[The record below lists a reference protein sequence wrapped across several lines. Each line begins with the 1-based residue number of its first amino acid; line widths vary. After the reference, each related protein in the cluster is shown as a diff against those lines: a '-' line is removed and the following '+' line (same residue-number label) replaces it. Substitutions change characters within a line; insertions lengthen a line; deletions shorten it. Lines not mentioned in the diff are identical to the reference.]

1 MSFTFNNHQV
11 PVDTFGYFEFYLN
24 PSSKAPLCSH
34 YLSIVNTTGRRF
46 WRSSSA
52 QRRVSDRGLH
62 VRPCDRRRYKSVVAL
77 TVAAIPRAQAA
88 HHWHGSAPRILAG
101 RTFCTRFCLTAYASA
116 CRYLW
121 RRTAAARHTTH
132 CVEWSLVD
140 VI

>member
-1 MSFTFNNHQV
+1 MSF
-11 PVDTFGYFEFYLN
+11 L
-24 PSSKAPLCSH
+24 PSTTTKYESIFRV
-34 YLSIVNTTGRRF
+34 LSESFLKGTTLLTLSTANTTGRRF

-52 QRRVSDRGLH
+52 KQRRVSDRGLH

-77 TVAAIPRAQAA
+77 TVAAISRAQAA

-101 RTFCTRFCLTAYASA
+101 RTFCTCFCLTAYASA

-132 CVEWSLVD
+132 CVVWSLVD